1 MAMSRYAI
9 QTTVPGTMDDVKARV
24 VAALKANGFGVL
36 TEIDMQRALHDK
48 IGVDIEPYLILGAC
62 NPQAAYQALSV
73 DREIG
78 LLLPCNVM
86 LRGADGQVEVSIL
99 DPEAM
104 FSLVDPTTQQA
115 LATVP
120 ADMKQRLQQV
130 LRDIQQA

>member
-1 MAMSRYAI
+1 MSRYAM
-9 QTTVPGTMDDVKARV
+9 QTTVIGTMDDVKARV
-24 VAALKANGFGVL
+24 VAALKSQGFGVL
-36 TEIDMQRALHDK
+36 TEIDMQHALHDK

-86 LRGADGQVEVSIL
+86 LRGTDGQVEVSIL
-99 DPEAM
+99 DPEEI
-104 FSLVDPTTQQA
+104 FSLVDLKTQQE

-120 ADMKQRLQQV
+120 GEIKQRLQEV
-130 LRDIQQA
+130 LRHVQQA

>member
-1 MAMSRYAI
+1 MSRYAI

>member
-1 MAMSRYAI
+1 MSRYAM
-9 QTTVPGTMDDVKARV
+9 QTTVIGTMDDVKARV
-24 VAALKANGFGVL
+24 VAALKSQGLGVL

-99 DPEAM
+99 DPEEI
-104 FSLVDPTTQQA
+104 FSLVDLKTQQE

-120 ADMKQRLQQV
+120 GEIKQRLQEV
-130 LRDIQQA
+130 LRQVQQA